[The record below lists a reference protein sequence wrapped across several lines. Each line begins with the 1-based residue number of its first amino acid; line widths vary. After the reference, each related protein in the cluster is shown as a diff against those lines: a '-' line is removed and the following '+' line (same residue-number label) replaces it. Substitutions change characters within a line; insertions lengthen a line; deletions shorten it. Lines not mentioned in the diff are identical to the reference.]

1 MALTNLRKVKYEFIN
16 NKTYPSWRRQS
27 RRPPSQGRY
36 RAREGRSGK
45 VSAQTALDE
54 MQAREID
61 SALVTNQRGEL
72 LGTVS
77 SNEMNRKVGGLGHDP
92 KTEPVDAQVEKKNV
106 YCFEDQT
113 VAQAEQIMCDAKV
126 AEVPVVT
133 REKLLLGT
141 TNLEAI
147 AQDNDGEDPRTSG
160 KRLYSKKT
168 FFAVFIVSG
177 GLLLA
182 CTLLLRRYSIL
193 RLYELK
199 ADKIKRKS

>member
-1 MALTNLRKVKYEFIN
+1 MNTSITKPTLAGDANPDARPVKDVIEPA
-16 NKTYPSWRRQS
+16 K
-27 RRPPSQGRY
+27 
-36 RAREGRSGK
+36 AVLGK
-45 VSAQTALDE
+45 VSVSVQTALDE
-54 MQAREID
+54 MQAQGID

-92 KTEPVDAQVEKKNV
+92 KTEPVEAQVEKKNV

-113 VAQAEQIMCDAKV
+113 VAEAEQIMCDAKV

>member
-1 MALTNLRKVKYEFIN
+1 MNTSITKPTPAGGANPDARPVKDVIEPA
-16 NKTYPSWRRQS
+16 K
-27 RRPPSQGRY
+27 
-36 RAREGRSGK
+36 AVLGK
-45 VSAQTALDE
+45 VSVSVQTALDE
-54 MQAREID
+54 MQARGID

-77 SNEMNRKVGGLGHDP
+77 SNEMNQKVGGLGHDP
-92 KTEPVDAQVEKKNV
+92 KTEPVEAQVEKKNV

-133 REKLLLGT
+133 REKLLVGT

-160 KRLYSKKT
+160 KRLYRKKT
-168 FFAVFIVSG
+168 FFAVFILSG

-182 CTLLLRRYSIL
+182 CTVLLRRYSIL
-193 RLYELK
+193 RLYDLK

>member
-1 MALTNLRKVKYEFIN
+1 MNKSITKSNPAGEPNLGD
-16 NKTYPSWRRQS
+16 
-27 RRPPSQGRY
+27 RPIKDVTEP
-36 RAREGRSGK
+36 AKAVLGK
-45 VSAQTALDE
+45 VSVQTALSE
-54 MQAREID
+54 MQAQEID

-77 SNEMNRKVGGLGHDP
+77 SNEMNRKVGGFGHDP
-92 KTEPVDAQVEKKNV
+92 RTEPVEAQVEKKNV

-113 VAQAEQIMCDAKV
+113 VAQAEQIMGEAEV

-147 AQDNDGEDPRTSG
+147 AQDKDGKGPATSR
-160 KRLYSKKT
+160 KRRYSKKT
-168 FFAVFIVSG
+168 FCAVFILSS

-182 CTLLLRRYSIL
+182 YALLLRRYL
-193 RLYELK
+193 RL
-199 ADKIKRKS
+199 RPPS